1 MPDVQKEVKKMDP
14 LPKLC
19 GTDIELGN
27 FMLGIDKWGGT
38 CDIASR
44 ILLREIQ
51 GVSPSVSAQS
61 DEAECGCPHCR
72 SSEEQGKNGSVHPSQ
87 DWGRKYLKSNG
98 GCAYIDLNHL
108 ELCTPEVVSAFD
120 HVASWNAML
129 RIAQEA
135 LLSANAKLGRN
146 VRIQALVNNSDG
158 LGHSYGSHLN
168 FLITRETWENI
179 FNRKLH
185 YMLYLA
191 AYQVSSIIFTGL
203 GKAGSEN
210 GMPHVDFQISQRAD
224 FFEQLTGVQTTFNRP
239 LVNGRDQALCG
250 SGKKRN
256 SGDSVAERMARLHI
270 IFFDNTT
277 LMAANLLR
285 VGVTQIILSMLE
297 HGRINPNLLLDD
309 PLEAVVSWSHDPS
322 LRAKAKTASGQR
334 LTAVELQFLFLNEA
348 KRFQES
354 TDCSRW
360 VPRAGEILALWE
372 DTLDK
377 LRTRDFPAL
386 ARRLD
391 WVLKMTILNR
401 VMESQPRLNWR
412 SPQIKHLDHIYSSL
426 DPHEGL
432 FWAYAQN
439 GFMERFVDES
449 RIDWFVHNPP
459 EDTRAWT
466 RAMILRRVLPESLES
481 MDWDS
486 IRIKTRRK
494 GSWSR
499 YAELDMSDPTGFT
512 REAVGHVFRE
522 ESALE
527 DILECLSTNPAD
539 DTADEQKETGEAG
552 NCSLP
557 ARQIM

>member
-1 MPDVQKEVKKMDP
+1 MDP
-14 LPKLC
+14 VPKLC

-27 FMLGIDKWGGT
+27 FVLGVDKWGGT

-44 ILLREIQ
+44 MLLREIR
-51 GVSPSVSAQS
+51 GISPSTFGRTGE
-61 DEAECGCPHCR
+61 DGCWSSYCR
-72 SSEEQGKNGSVHPSQ
+72 SSEEQSGSGHLSQ
-87 DWGRKYLKSNG
+87 DWGRKYLQGNG

-108 ELCTPEVVSAFD
+108 ELCTPEVISAFD
-120 HVASWNAML
+120 HVACWNAML
-129 RIAQEA
+129 RIAQGA
-135 LLSANAKLGRN
+135 LLSANARLGRN

-210 GMPHVDFQISQRAD
+210 GMPHADFQISQRAD

-239 LVNGRDQALCG
+239 LVNGRDEALCG
-250 SGKKRN
+250 SARKRD
-256 SGDSVAERMARLHI
+256 SGETVAERMARLHV

-277 LMAANLLR
+277 LMTANLLR
-285 VGVTQIILSMLE
+285 VGVTQIILCMLE

-322 LRAKAKTASGQR
+322 LRAKAQMASGQR
-334 LTAVELQFLFLNEA
+334 LTAVELQFLFLDEA
-348 KRFQES
+348 KRFLES

-360 VPRAGEILALWE
+360 VPRAGEILTLWA

-377 LRTRDFPAL
+377 LRARDFPAL

-401 VMESQPRLNWR
+401 VLESQPRLNWR

-426 DPHEGL
+426 DPSEGL

-439 GFMERFVDES
+439 GFMERIVDEL

-466 RAMILRRVLPESLES
+466 RAMILRRVLPESLDS
-481 MDWDS
+481 LDWDS

-494 GSWSR
+494 GNWSR
-499 YAELDMSDPTGFT
+499 YAELDMPDPTGFT
-512 REAVGHVFRE
+512 KEAVGHVFRE

-527 DILECLSTNPAD
+527 DILECLASNPAD
-539 DTADEQKETGEAG
+539 DSAGERKDED
-552 NCSLP
+552 CSLP
-557 ARQIM
+557 SGQIM